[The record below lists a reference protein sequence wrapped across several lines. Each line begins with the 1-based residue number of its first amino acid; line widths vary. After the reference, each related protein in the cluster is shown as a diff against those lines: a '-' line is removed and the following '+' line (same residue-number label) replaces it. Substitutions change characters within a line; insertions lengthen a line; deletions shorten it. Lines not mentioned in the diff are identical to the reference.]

1 MDPKGMGPRR
11 SKAQVLEPGL
21 EPFTWSCWSMASF
34 WMNGRPLGSDKQMG
48 EGREKIEIF
57 QGGSEFKQ
65 EKWRFQWD
73 LTKQNSD

>member
-1 MDPKGMGPRR
+1 
-11 SKAQVLEPGL
+11 
-21 EPFTWSCWSMASF
+21 MASF

-73 LTKQNSD
+73 LTKQNSDWRGFRGSLTNQNGDLIG